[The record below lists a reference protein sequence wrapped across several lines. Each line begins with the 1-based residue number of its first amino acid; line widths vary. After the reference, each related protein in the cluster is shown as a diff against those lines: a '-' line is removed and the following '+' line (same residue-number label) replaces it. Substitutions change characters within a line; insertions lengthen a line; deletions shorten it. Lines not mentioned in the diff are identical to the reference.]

1 MFFMLTSRE
10 ASLGRDSLG
19 FTFLHSK
26 LLFTEENRSLKFDR
40 IIKREPADLAVSV
53 CQVFFIVWH
62 TVILLLQAAA
72 CKFLCKFL
80 GSFQPT
86 QLQNSLQRKLQPV
99 CVDQLQ
105 EQRGVLTGLAV
116 LHLNKVLG

>member
-1 MFFMLTSRE
+1 MFFMLTFWE

-53 CQVFFIVWH
+53 CQVFFYCVAYCYP
-62 TVILLLQAAA
+62 VASGCSLQVSVQVSRQLSTYATTKFLAEEAAA
-72 CKFLCKFL
+72 SMC
-80 GSFQPT
+80 GSVAGT
-86 QLQNSLQRKLQPV
+86 ERCTHWACYIASK
-99 CVDQLQ
+99 
-105 EQRGVLTGLAV
+105 
-116 LHLNKVLG
+116 

>member
-1 MFFMLTSRE
+1 MFFMLTFWE

-53 CQVFFIVWH
+53 CQVVWH